1 MAKGNGLIFLLFR
14 FSSSPWCECVC
25 ALYFS
30 RKNRVNALI
39 WLFCLLWAFV
49 RAQHMQHQVNAVW
62 NSWIRD
68 RCDYIHLYTHTN
80 FSEGVHKIICSDST
94 WEMQST
100 WYRHTRARSCCCCWS
115 KTTRMKKNAHTVNSK
130 TKRIKSHEM
139 SIVCMD
145 VDKGADRVHLQSKSP

>member
-68 RCDYIHLYTHTN
+68 RCDYIHLYTHQFFRGSSRNYLLGFHLRNAKYLVQT
-80 FSEGVHKIICSDST
+80 
-94 WEMQST
+94 
-100 WYRHTRARSCCCCWS
+100 YARSFLLLLLKQNNENEKKRTHS
-115 KTTRMKKNAHTVNSK
+115 KFQNK
-130 TKRIKSHEM
+130 TNKIAWN
-139 SIVCMD
+139 VY
-145 VDKGADRVHLQSKSP
+145 RVYGCR